1 MRNPQVVTLQD
12 NPYFASVIVKNSNT
26 YSEDGMR
33 PLMVLD
39 VYFHLTQPLQLTFM
53 EATHQISTLRLQLHN
68 EYLGQS
74 SLVWQSFWGDVS
86 LPVNCKIKNAVWMAL
101 CAADVGIS
109 MDSDI
114 LDLLD
119 LD

>member
-12 NPYFASVIVKNSNT
+12 NPYFASVVVMRAEV
-26 YSEDGMR
+26 YVEEDMR
-33 PLMVLD
+33 PLQELD
-39 VYFHLTQPLQLTFM
+39 ISFILAQPLNLTFM
-53 EATHQISTLRLQLHN
+53 KATHQISMLRLQLHN

-74 SLVWQSFWGDVS
+74 SLVWQSFWGDIS
-86 LPVNCKIKNAVWMAL
+86 LPVNRKIKNAVWMAL